1 MTTQHEA
8 AHEKERGKRLVE
20 TKRGTKRASGST
32 MKKPGKSARPLM
44 HSSHGSHAKG
54 ASRVA
59 VDAGEG
65 GHVSATPRKRSTR
78 LSVSTA
84 STTSKGASAAS
95 KSKETGSKVARPKI
109 ADGPVPRL
117 RKGKAPPPSAG
128 ESLASDSAREL
139 AVAIAIAA
147 LDKKAV
153 GLEVLDVAGRVDYAD
168 FLVLMT
174 GRSDR
179 QVQALAQG
187 IEAALREKGKRPL
200 SVEGLPHAS
209 WVLMDF
215 GDVVVHVFQDD
226 ARSSYDLD
234 GLWMDARRIPLP
246 IPDELR

>member
-1 MTTQHEA
+1 M
-8 AHEKERGKRLVE
+8 VE
-20 TKRGTKRASGST
+20 TKRGTKPGSST
-32 MKKPGKSARPLM
+32 SKRPGAKSARPLI
-44 HSSHGSHAKG
+44 HSSHGARP
-54 ASRVA
+54 SRAA
-59 VDAGEG
+59 VDAADDG
-65 GHVSATPRKRSTR
+65 APAPAPRKRLTR
-78 LSVSTA
+78 ATV
-84 STTSKGASAAS
+84 ASAKTPQA
-95 KSKETGSKVARPKI
+95 KVNRPRMS
-109 ADGPVPRL
+109 DSPLPRPAPRA
-117 RKGKAPPPSAG
+117 RKGKAATPGSD
-128 ESLASDSAREL
+128 ESVASDSAREL
-139 AVAIAIAA
+139 AVAIATAA

-153 GLEVLDVAGRVDYAD
+153 GLEVLDVAGKVDYAD

-187 IEAALREKGKRPL
+187 IEAALRDKGRRPL

-234 GLWMDARRIPLP
+234 GLWMDARRIPVP